1 MLPWVLSSRHILRS
15 DLLLRKIEGGK
26 AWEEL
31 KDNLDIKQ
39 WGRRKNANT
48 NRWLFFFAQRKK

>member
-31 KDNLDIKQ
+31 KDNLESSSGEDAKTPIPTD
-39 WGRRKNANT
+39 GYSFLLR
-48 NRWLFFFAQRKK
+48 